1 MHNNKLLVFVLYG
14 IGLFSLLAMGWSML
28 IAGHEQSS
36 PEGAVSTSSTPF
48 KSLSATSSPPLAEVP
63 DALVVPLTTIDGE
76 PVSLLGWIR
85 GVTIVVALWASWCEV
100 CVWELDELAQAAAQM
115 SPRVTFVVVNRA
127 EPLETTK
134 EVKQKIELAQKGKTE
149 NLVFLSDP
157 RDALF
162 GSFQGR
168 GMPLIVVLRDGKE
181 VARFERFAD
190 EEEIRAVVGAL

>member
-1 MHNNKLLVFVLYG
+1 MRGKLLVFGLYSAGIAVVLVFG
-14 IGLFSLLAMGWSML
+14 WVATFSSGEESEA
-28 IAGHEQSS
+28 
-36 PEGAVSTSSTPF
+36 PTP
-48 KSLSATSSPPLAEVP
+48 TSSPLLIPTAPLPPLLAAHP
-63 DALVVPLTTIDGE
+63 ALTIPLTTLEDTPTALQRWG
-76 PVSLLGWIR
+76 R
-85 GVTIVVALWASWCEV
+85 GTVVVLLWASWCEV
-100 CVWELDELAQAAAQM
+100 CVGELDELAQAAAQM

-134 EVKQKIELAQKGKTE
+134 EVKQKIELAQKGRTE